1 MMKEIKASWTFLI
14 LIAFVGL
21 LFVGCT
27 DFLDDPE
34 LQIDPNR
41 AKDVSPDVLL
51 NTIQISH
58 FFMQEG
64 ALARTFSMWMQQMS
78 GTDRQYLAYDRYSI
92 VEADHDGEFNDVY
105 TGGGLVDIRKV
116 IELCNANGWINYR
129 GIAKVWEALVIG
141 TAASIWGNIPYSEA
155 ANPDIPTPKLDTQAE
170 IYAAIQKLLDD
181 AIKDLQ
187 TPLSGFA
194 ATLPA
199 NDHVYGGDLGKW
211 IRFAHS
217 LKARYYLHWG
227 EAFEAGEELPEGYT
241 NPYEQALNHAANGI
255 NATDG
260 DFKTK
265 HSDIESESN
274 TWYQFYRERDSYIRA
289 GKFLVDLLIERK
301 DPRLPIYFAPAGFDD
316 SGNPIYVGSAPGEGR
331 ISASTLSSI
340 FLDKSKS
347 YDILTYEE
355 TLFIQA
361 EAAFKLGDETTAREK
376 LNQALRVIEAKWGL
390 KPDTLGVYDDTVTG
404 DALFEAIMM
413 EKYIALFLNIEVFN
427 DWKRTGYPKIVAF
440 GANDYTESPDII
452 PHRLPISDDE
462 RQTNPNVDDP
472 TKQLSGPDKQAYYW
486 EPNDPN
492 YGRNQNDP
500 IRNPY

>member
-14 LIAFVGL
+14 LIAFIGL
-21 LFVGCT
+21 LTVGCT

-34 LQIDPNR
+34 LQTDPNR
-41 AKDVSPDVLL
+41 AVDVHPDLLL

-64 ALARTFSMWMQQMS
+64 ALARTFAMWMQQMS

-105 TGGGLVDIRKV
+105 TGGGLIDIRKV
-116 IELCNANGWINYR
+116 IEKCNENGWVNYR

-155 ANPDIPTPKLDTQAE
+155 VNPEIETPKLDTQAE
-170 IYAAIQKLLDD
+170 IYAAIQALLDD
-181 AIKDLQ
+181 AIADL
-187 TPLSGFA
+187 TA
-194 ATLPA
+194 ADGGYLPP
-199 NDHVYGGDLGKW
+199 NDLVYGGDLEKW
-211 IRFAHS
+211 VRFAHS

-227 EAFEAGEELPEGYT
+227 EVFEAGGDLPNGYT
-241 NPYEQALNHAANGI
+241 NPYQQALNHAANGI
-255 NATDG
+255 NSTEG

-265 HSDIESESN
+265 HSDVETESN
-274 TWYQFYRERDSYIRA
+274 SWYQFYRERDSYIRA
-289 GKFLVDLLIERK
+289 GKFLVDLLKSRN
-301 DPRLPIYFAPAGFDD
+301 DPRLPIYFAPTSTGEF
-316 SGNPIYVGSAPGEGR
+316 VGSAPGEGN
-331 ISASTLSSI
+331 IGASILSDI
-340 FLDKSKS
+340 FLAKSKS

-376 LNQALRVIEAKWGL
+376 LNQALRVIENKWGL
-390 KPDTLGVYDDTVTG
+390 VADTLGVYDATVTG

-413 EKYIALFLNIEVFN
+413 EKYIALFLNIEVYN
-427 DWKRTGYPKIVAF
+427 DWKRTGFPRVVAY
-440 GANDYTESPDII
+440 GANSYTESPDII

-472 TKQLSGPDKQAYYW
+472 TKQQSGPDKQAYYW
-486 EPNDPN
+486 EPTDPN